1 MSETVRK
8 RLVVT
13 FNDGLPLG
21 THGVFTY
28 EGQKWIAVP
37 LPKWQAVLAVADRM
51 VSVLNRGRAQLTRR
65 VSVHP
70 ESAPWIVPI
79 LQTLATDE
87 LVSEKIKAQTS

>member
-1 MSETVRK
+1 VTETVRK

-13 FNDGLPLG
+13 FDDGLPLG
-21 THGVFTY
+21 THGVFTH

-37 LPKWQAVLAVADRM
+37 LPKYNAILAAADRM
-51 VSVLNRGRAQLTRR
+51 VSVLNRARTQLTRR
-65 VSVHP
+65 VSSNP
-70 ESAPWIVPI
+70 DSAVWIVPI